1 MSRRVRAAM
10 LRVRAAEKYGP
21 AMRET
26 AVLLEE
32 LIALV
37 KQIDRLPKRTVWP
50 KQILS
55 YLHDRQGGICPKC
68 GRGLNCRDGQ
78 SLHIDH
84 VVPFAQG
91 GENSVSNIR
100 LIHAKCNL
108 SKGDGC
114 NVDDVIEHLRSRLL
128 NLRNPAA
135 AAAELRLL

>member
-10 LRVRAAEKYGP
+10 LRVRAAEKYGA

-26 AVLLEE
+26 AALLEE

-50 KQILS
+50 KQILF
-55 YLHDRQGGICPKC
+55 YLYERQGGICLKC
-68 GRGLNCRDGQ
+68 GRKLNCSDAR

-91 GENSVSNIR
+91 GENSFANIR
-100 LIHAKCNL
+100 LLHAKCNL

-114 NVDDVIEHLRSRLL
+114 NVDEVIEHLRSR
-128 NLRNPAA
+128 
-135 AAAELRLL
+135 